1 MNAKHK
7 PSILFVYFTYTKQ
20 TLKVVEAMSEV
31 LQRRGCDVH
40 RAAIEFEDPRYAK
53 RFETFPMPHPFLE
66 VLGMIPAELR
76 RRPAKIGIPATVTE
90 REYDLV
96 VIGSPTWW
104 LSTNVPIRSFL
115 ESDVAAR
122 VLDQR
127 RFAAFVVCRR
137 YWKHN
142 LKTVK
147 RLGTKRGGVFLDGI
161 HFRYQGGQVRSLL
174 SLLSYL
180 GSGQYRER
188 YLGVKIPPTNLQEH
202 QLEQARGF
210 ADALADRLPEAATTA
225 VGSDVT

>member
-1 MNAKHK
+1 MNSKPK
-7 PSILFVYFTYTKQ
+7 PSILFVYFTYTQQ

-40 RAAIEFEDPRYAK
+40 RAVIEFDDPRYAK
-53 RFETFPMPHPFLE
+53 RFETFPMPRPFLE

-76 RRPAKIGIPATVTE
+76 RRPAKIGIPVTVTE
-90 REYDLV
+90 REYDLI

-127 RFAAFVVCRR
+127 RFAAFVACRR

-147 RLGTKRGGVFLDGI
+147 RLGMKQGGVFLDGLY
-161 HFRYQGGQVRSLL
+161 FRYQGGQVRSLL

-180 GSGQYRER
+180 GSGRYRDR
-188 YLGVKIPPTNLQEH
+188 YLGVKIPPTNLEVH
-202 QLEQARGF
+202 HLEQARGF
-210 ADALADRLPEAATTA
+210 ADAVADRLLQAAAIAT
-225 VGSDVT
+225 